1 MSTYSLDN
9 LDRGIL
15 RELEEDG
22 RRAFREI
29 GRMLGTSEATIR
41 ARVKRLQDLNVLR
54 IVAFAD
60 PNSLGTTQLAL
71 AFLDVDPAEHEK
83 IVDAVCALPEATY
96 VSTIMGRFD
105 ICVELMVTDNAALWT
120 LINEKIGRIP
130 GVRNVETN
138 AIMRVHKLRYAT
150 PV

>member
-1 MSTYSLDN
+1 MSTYSLDD

-29 GRMLGTSEATIR
+29 GRTLGTSEATIR

-71 AFLDVDPAEHEK
+71 VFLDVDPADHERV
-83 IVDAVCALPEATY
+83 IEAVCELPEATY
-96 VSTIMGRFD
+96 VSTVMGRFD
-105 ICVELMVTDNAALWT
+105 ICVELLVTDNAALWK
-120 LINEKIGRIP
+120 LINERIGRIT

-138 AIMRVHKLRYAT
+138 SIMRVHKLRYAT